1 MEQHLIAGRR
11 SAAIVTGAA
20 ALGLV
25 LLDMLRVWMPSL
37 IVVLGEGLDAGLI
50 GLTLTA
56 VLVLGCGSIVALGIE
71 WVPPRVIW
79 IVGAALLLGGRLALT
94 LGAAGGTSQLIVS
107 SVAVAGGTI
116 AVVGL
121 AAGSSR
127 GDIARIGLLGGAALS
142 FAIQA
147 VLGGVDLASRAG
159 LGARFVSLVLVA
171 VTGLAI
177 ARATR
182 HLDGGRSPAAWPW
195 ASIGPVLVLL
205 GVLGAPAGRIAVAT
219 GWEPGA
225 TAAAAVGL
233 QVLLVIGALGAG
245 RLGPLGAS
253 PAAAVLVLT
262 GTSVALAADRPL
274 AVLGQAGLML
284 GLGLVVGSGLHGGN
298 TTPTRRGVTAGM
310 SMVLFGVLLLLA
322 YAGYL
327 TLLPFGLRSI
337 LVLTASFVA
346 VAALI
351 GALRAA
357 RLGRELASPLL
368 VPGLALTLAI
378 GLLLAGPASLRGTAP
393 LPDASPAGT
402 LRVALA
408 NVHFGHDVE
417 GRQRAR
423 EVGSVLAAFD
433 ADVIALNEV
442 DRGWFISGGTDLLST
457 YASMTGMRAVFGPS
471 SDEMWGNAILTR
483 LPILEVERTRLPR
496 GRAPLDRSAL
506 TVIVEQPDGRP
517 LAIIATHLSNVDL
530 ANETRLP
537 QAQSVAAIVARL
549 RERDIETIVAGDLN
563 ARPGDPELEV
573 LAAIGL
579 RTALPDTVM
588 TYPAASPRVQID
600 HVLIPSGFEVIT
612 SRALNSGLSDHR
624 FLEITLERASD
635 D

>member
-11 SAAIVTGAA
+11 SAAVAAGAV
-20 ALGLV
+20 ALGLF
-25 LLDMLRVWMPSL
+25 LLDMLRIWMPSL
-37 IVVLGEGLDAGLI
+37 IVVLGEGLDAGLP

-56 VLVLGCGSIVALGIE
+56 LLVLSCGAIAALGGETI
-71 WVPPRVIW
+71 PPRVIW

-94 LGAAGGTSQLIVS
+94 LGAAGGTPQLIVS
-107 SVAVAGGTI
+107 SVAVAGGAI
-116 AVVGL
+116 AVAGL

-127 GDIARIGLLGGAALS
+127 GDIARIGLIGGAALS

-147 VLGGVDLASRAG
+147 ALGGVDLASRAG
-159 LGARFVSLVLVA
+159 FAARLLSIVFVAGAGLVM
-171 VTGLAI
+171 

-195 ASIGPVLVLL
+195 ASVGPALVLV

-219 GWEPGA
+219 GFGPGT
-225 TAAAAVGL
+225 TAAVAIGL
-233 QVLLVIGALGAG
+233 QVLLVVGALIAG

-284 GLGLVVGSGLHGGN
+284 GLGLVLGSGPHGGN
-298 TTPTRRGVTAGM
+298 TSPRRRAATAGM

-327 TLLPFGLRSI
+327 TLLPFGIRSI
-337 LVLTASFVA
+337 LVLIASFIA

-357 RLGRELASPLL
+357 RLGRELISPLL
-368 VPGLALTLAI
+368 APGLALTLAI

-393 LPDASPAGT
+393 LPDASPVGT
-402 LRVALA
+402 LRIALA
-408 NVHFGHDVE
+408 NVHFGYDVE

-423 EVGSVLAAFD
+423 EVGTVLAAFD

-457 YASMTGMRAVFGPS
+457 YAEMTGMRAVFGPA

-496 GRAPLDRSAL
+496 GRAPLARSAL
-506 TVIVEQPDGRP
+506 TVIIEQPDGRP
-517 LAIIATHLSNVDL
+517 LAIIVTHLSNVDI

-549 RERDIETIVAGDLN
+549 RERGIATIVAGDLN

-573 LAAIGL
+573 LADIGL

-588 TYPAASPRVQID
+588 TFPAASPRIQID
-600 HVLIPSGFEVIT
+600 HILVPSGWEVIT

-624 FLEITLERASD
+624 FLEIVIQRASD